1 MHLTKFK
8 NIPRYDSATDV
19 PMATKDQGLN
29 LYKAAV
35 DSGMTFWQYLEMVQ
49 PSKPGDNLSAFERQ
63 LQLNG
68 IIVKS
73 SPELGLY
80 SSPGEYFFQS
90 DRPGSAILF
99 PVLLQKTAL
108 WTKLRNFVD
117 INKIVATTRT
127 ISGTTA
133 YTTLNIDDSAITG
146 GILSGGTQT
155 ATAHG
160 RRFRVDQRGNF
171 PAVSIGWSEKTNAVT
186 KHGVQLNWTYEFV
199 RRASIELMQTVVARI
214 MLQDQIELFNE
225 AVSIIIN
232 GDGVANPACDTKTFK
247 KTAAGA
253 TAYQIVDADTTAAG
267 QLTYSG
273 WLKFIGNARPYSFD
287 AVFGNLDTLVKFVTM
302 QRPTMD
308 PAQVITNLLEAKN
321 QGTAKLDTPLFPNV
335 TLYLADNM
343 PADKLLAVDTSFA
356 LERVIELG
364 SDLKEVER
372 VIQNQTE
379 AMVISISD
387 NISKLF
393 KDAAQLLDFSGAP
406 AA

>member
-1 MHLTKFK
+1 MHIMKFK
-8 NIPRYDSATDV
+8 NLPKYDHAKDV
-19 PMATKDQGLN
+19 PMTSKEQGLD
-29 LYKAAV
+29 LYKASIDA
-35 DSGMTFWQYLEMVQ
+35 GMTFWQYLEMVQ
-49 PSKPGDNLSAFERQ
+49 PSKPGDTLSAFERQ
-63 LQLNG
+63 LQLSG

-73 SPELGLY
+73 RPDLGLY
-80 SSPGEYFFQS
+80 SSSGEYFFQS

-108 WTKLRNFVD
+108 WTKLKSFVD
-117 INKIVATTRT
+117 INRIVATTRT
-127 ISGTTA
+127 ITGTSA
-133 YTTLNIDDSAITG
+133 YSALSIDDSNITG
-146 GILSGGTQT
+146 ASSPS
-155 ATAHG
+155 AHG

-171 PAVSIGWSEKTNAVT
+171 PAVNIGWSEKTNAVT

-214 MLQDQIELFNE
+214 MLQDQLELFNE
-225 AVSIIIN
+225 AVSIVIN
-232 GDGVANPACDTKTFK
+232 GDGTANPACDVKTFK
-247 KTAAGA
+247 LTAAGA
-253 TAYQIVDADTTAAG
+253 TANQIVDADAAAG
-267 QLTYSG
+267 KLTYAG
-273 WLKFIGNARPYSFD
+273 WLKFIGNSRPYTFD

-302 QRPTMD
+302 SRPTMD
-308 PAQVITNLLEAKN
+308 PAEIITNLLEAKN

-335 TLYLADNM
+335 TLFLADGM
-343 PADKLLAVDTSFA
+343 PADKLLGVDTSFA

-387 NISKLF
+387 NVSKIF
-393 KDAAQLLDFSGAP
+393 KEAAQLLDFSAAP

>member
-8 NIPRYDSATDV
+8 NLPKYESAKDV
-19 PMATKDQGLN
+19 PMATKEQGLD
-29 LYKAAV
+29 LYKASIDA
-35 DSGMTFWQYLEMVQ
+35 GMTFWQYLEMVQ
-49 PSKPGDNLSAFERQ
+49 PSKPTDNLTAFERQ

-68 IIVKS
+68 VIVKS
-73 SPELGLY
+73 RPDLGLY

-108 WTKLRNFVD
+108 WTKLKAFVD
-117 INKIVATTRT
+117 INRIVATTRT

-133 YTTLNIDDSAITG
+133 YTALSIDDTAISNSNG
-146 GILSGGTQT
+146 QGT
-155 ATAHG
+155 ASAHG

-171 PAVSIGWSEKTNAVT
+171 PAVNIGWSEKTNAVT

-214 MLQDQIELFNE
+214 MIQDQLELFNE
-225 AVSIIIN
+225 AVSVIIN
-232 GDGVANPACDTKTFK
+232 GDGTANPACTVKTFK
-247 KTAAGA
+247 QTAAGA
-253 TAYQIVDADTTAAG
+253 TSNQIVEPGITAAG
-267 QLTYSG
+267 TLSYAG
-273 WLKFIGNARPYSFD
+273 WLKFIGNSRPYTYD

-302 QRPTMD
+302 SRPTMD
-308 PAQVITNLLEAKN
+308 PAEIITNLLEAKN

-335 TLYLADNM
+335 TLFLADGM
-343 PADKLLAVDTSFA
+343 PADNLLAVDTSFA

-387 NISKLF
+387 NVSKIF
-393 KDAAQLLDFSGAP
+393 NEAAQVLDFSGIP

>member
-8 NIPRYDSATDV
+8 NLPKYEFAKDV
-19 PMATKDQGLN
+19 PMQTAEQGLT
-29 LYKAAV
+29 LYKQSIDA
-35 DSGMTFWQYLEMVQ
+35 GMTFWQYLEMIQ
-49 PSKPGDNLSAFERQ
+49 PSKPTDNLSAFERQ

-68 IIVKS
+68 LIVKS
-73 SPELGLY
+73 NNDLGLY

-108 WTKLRNFVD
+108 WTKLKAFVD

-127 ISGTTA
+127 ITGTSA
-133 YTTLNIDDSAITG
+133 YMSLSIDDSAITG
-146 GILSGGTQT
+146 PIA

-214 MLQDQIELFNE
+214 MLQDQLELFNE
-225 AVSIIIN
+225 AVNVLIN
-232 GDGVANPACDTKTFK
+232 GDGSANPPCVVKTLK

-253 TAYQIVDADTTAAG
+253 TANQIVTTATAAG
-267 QLTYSG
+267 ELTYET
-273 WLKFIGNARPYSFD
+273 WLKFIGGTRPYTFD
-287 AVFGNLDTLVKFVTM
+287 AVFGNLATLVKFVTM

-308 PAQVITNLLEAKN
+308 PAEVITNLLEAKN
-321 QGTAKLDTPLFPNV
+321 QGTAKLDTPLFPNT
-335 TLYLADNM
+335 TLYLADAM
-343 PADKLLAVDTSFA
+343 PDDKLLGVDTSFA

-387 NISKLF
+387 NVSKIF
-393 KDAAQLLDFSGAP
+393 NEAAQLLDFAAAP

>member
-1 MHLTKFK
+1 MHITKFK
-8 NIPRYDSATDV
+8 NLPRYNSASEV
-19 PMATKDQGLN
+19 PLDTKEQGLN
-29 LYKAAV
+29 LYKASIDA
-35 DSGMTFWQYLEMVQ
+35 GMTFWQYLEMIQ
-49 PSKPGDNLSAFERQ
+49 PSKPGENLSAFERQ

-80 SSPGEYFFQS
+80 SSSGEYFFQS

-108 WTKLRNFVD
+108 WTKLKAFVD
-117 INKIVATTRT
+117 INRIVATTRT
-127 ISGTTA
+127 IAGTSA
-133 YTTLNIDDSAITG
+133 YSALSIDDSNITG
-146 GILSGGTQT
+146 AGN

-171 PAVSIGWSEKTNAVT
+171 PAVNIGWSEKTNAVT

-199 RRASIELMQTVVARI
+199 RRASVELMQTVVARI
-214 MLQDQIELFNE
+214 MLQDQLELFNE

-232 GDGVANPACDTKTFK
+232 GDGVANPPCTVKTFK
-247 KTAAGA
+247 LTAAGA
-253 TAYQIVDADTTAAG
+253 TDNQIVDAGAAAG
-267 QLTYSG
+267 KLTYEG
-273 WLKFIGNARPYSFD
+273 WLKFIGGTRPYTFD
-287 AVFGNLDTLVKFVTM
+287 AVFGNLNTLVKFVTM
-302 QRPTMD
+302 SRPTMD
-308 PAQVITNLLEAKN
+308 PAEIITNLLEAKN

-335 TLYLADNM
+335 VLFLADGM
-343 PADKLLAVDTSFA
+343 PDDKLLGVDTSFA

-379 AMVISISD
+379 AMVISIAD
-387 NISKLF
+387 NVSKIF
-393 KDAAQLLDFSGAP
+393 PEAAQLLDFSGAP

>member
-1 MHLTKFK
+1 MHITKFK
-8 NIPRYDSATDV
+8 NIPKYEYAKDV
-19 PMATKDQGLN
+19 PLETKEQGLT
-29 LYKAAV
+29 LYKQSIDA
-35 DSGMTFWQYLEMVQ
+35 GMTFWQYLEMIQ
-49 PSKPGDNLSAFERQ
+49 PSKSTDSLTAFERQ

-68 IIVKS
+68 IIVQSK
-73 SPELGLY
+73 PELGLF

-108 WTKLRNFVD
+108 WTKLKGFVD
-117 INKIVATTRT
+117 INRIVATTRT

-133 YTTLNIDDSAITG
+133 YSVLSIDDSAITG
-146 GILSGGTQT
+146 GQLTGGITQPM
-155 ATAHG
+155 AHG

-171 PAVSIGWSEKTNAVT
+171 PSVNIAWSEKTNAVT

-214 MLQDQIELFNE
+214 MLQDQLELFNE
-225 AVSIIIN
+225 AVSIVIN
-232 GDGVANPACDTKTFK
+232 GDGTANPPCAVKTLK

-253 TAYQIVDADTTAAG
+253 TANQIVTNATAAG
-267 QLTYSG
+267 ELTYET
-273 WLKFIGNARPYSFD
+273 WLKYIGNTRPYTYD
-287 AVFGNLDTLVKFVTM
+287 AIFGNLSTLVKFVTM
-302 QRPTMD
+302 SRPTMD
-308 PAQVITNLLEAKN
+308 PAAIITNLLEAKS

-335 TLYLADNM
+335 TLFLAENM
-343 PADKLLAVDTSFA
+343 PDDKVLGIDTAFA
-356 LERVIELG
+356 IERIIELG

-387 NISKLF
+387 NVSKIF
-393 KDAAQLLDFSGAP
+393 NEAASVLDFSAAP

>member
-1 MHLTKFK
+1 MHLTKYK
-8 NIPRYDSATDV
+8 NLPRYESAKDV
-19 PMATKDQGLN
+19 PMATAEQGLT
-29 LYKAAV
+29 LYKQSIDA
-35 DSGMTFWQYLEMVQ
+35 GMTFWQYLEMIQ
-49 PSKPGDNLSAFERQ
+49 PSKPTDNLSAFERQ

-68 IIVKS
+68 IVVQS
-73 SPELGLY
+73 RPDLGLY
-80 SSPGEYFFQS
+80 SSSGEYFFQT

-108 WTKLRNFVD
+108 WTKLKAFVD

-127 ISGTTA
+127 ISGTSA
-133 YTTLNIDDSAITG
+133 YTALSIDDSAIIGSTA
-146 GILSGGTQT
+146 

-214 MLQDQIELFNE
+214 MIQDQLELFND
-225 AVSIIIN
+225 AVNTIIL
-232 GDGVANPACDTKTFK
+232 GDGVANPACTVKTLK
-247 KTAAGA
+247 KTAGG
-253 TAYQIVDADTTAAG
+253 TAFQIQTDATAAG
-267 QLTYSG
+267 ELTYST
-273 WLKFIGNARPYSFD
+273 WLKFIGNSRPYTFN
-287 AVFGNLDTLVKFVTM
+287 AVFGTLPTLVKFVTM
-302 QRPTMD
+302 SRPTMD
-308 PAQVITNLLEAKN
+308 PAEIITNLLESKN

-335 TLYLADNM
+335 TLFLADCM
-343 PADKLLAVDTSFA
+343 QDDKLLAVDTSFA

-379 AMVISISD
+379 AMVISIAD
-387 NISKLF
+387 NVSKIF
-393 KDAAQLLDFSGAP
+393 NDAAQLLDFSAAP

>member
-8 NIPRYDSATDV
+8 NLPKYESAKDV
-19 PMATKDQGLN
+19 PMTTAEQGIT
-29 LYKAAV
+29 LYKQSIDA
-35 DSGMTFWQYLEMVQ
+35 GMTFWQYLEMIQ
-49 PSKPGDNLSAFERQ
+49 PSKPTDTLSAFERQ

-73 SPELGLY
+73 RPDLGLY
-80 SSPGEYFFQS
+80 SSSGEYFFQS

-108 WTKLRNFVD
+108 WTKLKAFVD

-127 ISGTTA
+127 ISGTSA
-133 YTTLNIDDSAITG
+133 YSALSIDDSNISNANG
-146 GILSGGTQT
+146 QGTM
-155 ATAHG
+155 TAHG

-171 PAVSIGWSEKTNAVT
+171 PAVNIGWSEKTNAVT

-214 MLQDQIELFNE
+214 MIQDQLELFNE

-232 GDGVANPACDTKTFK
+232 GDGTANPACTVKTLK

-253 TAYQIVDADTTAAG
+253 TTNQIVTTATAAG
-267 QLTYSG
+267 ELTYET
-273 WLKFIGNARPYSFD
+273 WLKFIGNSRPYTFD
-287 AVFGNLDTLVKFVTM
+287 AVFGTLDTLVKFVTM
-302 QRPTMD
+302 SRPTMD
-308 PAQVITNLLEAKN
+308 PAEIITSLLEAKN

-335 TLYLADNM
+335 TLFLADVM
-343 PADKLLAVDTSFA
+343 PTDKLLAVDTSFA

-387 NISKLF
+387 NVSKIF
-393 KDAAQLLDFSGAP
+393 NEAAQVLDFSGVP

>member
-1 MHLTKFK
+1 MHITKYK
-8 NIPRYDSATDV
+8 NLPRYESAKDV
-19 PMATKDQGLN
+19 PMTTVEQGVT
-29 LYKAAV
+29 LYKQSIDA
-35 DSGMTFWQYLEMVQ
+35 GMTFWQYLEMVQ
-49 PSKPGDNLSAFERQ
+49 PSKPSDNLTAFERQ

-68 IIVKS
+68 IIVQS
-73 SPELGLY
+73 RPDLGLY

-108 WTKLRNFVD
+108 WTKLKAFVD

-127 ISGTTA
+127 ITGTSA
-133 YTTLNIDDSAITG
+133 YSALSIDDSNITG
-146 GILSGGTQT
+146 ATT
-155 ATAHG
+155 TAHG
-160 RRFRVDQRGNF
+160 RRFRVDQKGNF
-171 PAVSIGWSEKTNAVT
+171 PSVSIGWSEKTNAVA

-214 MLQDQIELFNE
+214 MIQDQLELFNE
-225 AVSIIIN
+225 AVNVIIN
-232 GDGVANPACDTKTFK
+232 GDGSANPPCTVKTLK

-253 TAYQIVDADTTAAG
+253 TPNQIVCDATVAG
-267 QLTYSG
+267 ELTYET
-273 WLKFIGNARPYSFD
+273 WLKFIGNSRPYTFN
-287 AVFGNLDTLVKFVTM
+287 AVFGNLNTLVKFVTM
-302 QRPTMD
+302 SRPTMD
-308 PAQVITNLLEAKN
+308 PAEIITNLLEAKN

-335 TLYLADNM
+335 TLFLAEGM
-343 PADKLLAVDTSFA
+343 PVDKLLAVDTSFA

-379 AMVISISD
+379 AMVISIAD
-387 NISKLF
+387 NVSKIF
-393 KDAAQLLDFSGAP
+393 NDAAQLLDFSAAP

>member
-1 MHLTKFK
+1 MHILKFK
-8 NIPRYDSATDV
+8 NLPRYEYAKDV
-19 PMATKDQGLN
+19 PMATKDQGLD
-29 LYKAAV
+29 LYKAAA
-35 DSGMTFWQYLEMVQ
+35 DASMTFWQYLEMIQ
-49 PSKPGDNLSAFERQ
+49 PTKPGETLSAFERQ
-63 LQLNG
+63 LQLSG
-68 IIVKS
+68 IIVQSK
-73 SPELGLY
+73 PELGLF

-108 WTKLRNFVD
+108 WTKLKSFVD

-127 ISGTTA
+127 IAGTSA
-133 YTTLNIDDSAITG
+133 YSALSIDDSNITG
-146 GILSGGTQT
+146 ATN
-155 ATAHG
+155 TAHG

-171 PAVSIGWSEKTNAVT
+171 PAVTIGWSEKTNAVT

-214 MLQDQIELFNE
+214 MLQDQLELFNE
-225 AVSIIIN
+225 AVSIVIN
-232 GDGVANPACDTKTFK
+232 GDGTANPACTVKTLK

-253 TAYQIVDADTTAAG
+253 TPNQIVTNATVAG
-267 QLTYSG
+267 ELTYET
-273 WLKFIGNARPYSFD
+273 WLKFIGGSRPYSFD
-287 AVFGNLDTLVKFVTM
+287 AVIGNLNTLVKFITM

-308 PAQVITNLLEAKN
+308 PAEVITNLLEAKN
-321 QGTAKLDTPLFPNV
+321 QGTAKLETPLFPNT
-335 TLYLADNM
+335 TLYLADSM
-343 PADKLLAVDTSFA
+343 PDDKLLALDTAFA

-379 AMVISISD
+379 AMIISIAD
-387 NISKLF
+387 NVSKIF
-393 KDAAQLLDFSGAP
+393 NEAAQLLDFSGAP

>member
-1 MHLTKFK
+1 MHITKFK
-8 NIPRYDSATDV
+8 NLQKYDKPQDV
-19 PMATKDQGLN
+19 PMGTKDQGLD
-29 LYKAAV
+29 LYKQAI
-35 DSGMTFWQYLEMVQ
+35 DHGMTFWQYLEMIQ
-49 PSKPGDNLSAFERQ
+49 PSKAGDQLSAFERQ
-63 LQLNG
+63 LQLAG

-73 SPELGLY
+73 NPELGLF

-108 WTKLRNFVD
+108 WTKLKSFVD
-117 INKIVATTRT
+117 INRIVATTRT
-127 ISGTTA
+127 ISGTSA
-133 YTTLNIDDSAITG
+133 YSALSIDDSNLTG
-146 GILSGGTQT
+146 SA

-171 PAVSIGWSEKTNAVT
+171 PAVNIGWSEKTNAVT
-186 KHGVQLNWTYEFV
+186 KHGVQLNWSYEFV

-214 MLQDQIELFNE
+214 MLQDQQELFNE
-225 AVSIIIN
+225 AVAIVIN
-232 GDGVANPACDTKTFK
+232 GDGTANPACTVKTLK

-253 TAYQIVDADTTAAG
+253 TANQIVTDATAAG
-267 QLTYSG
+267 ELTYST
-273 WLKFIGNARPYSFD
+273 WLKFIGGTRPYTFD

-302 QRPTMD
+302 SRPTMD
-308 PAQVITNLLEAKN
+308 PAEIITNLLEAKN
-321 QGTAKLDTPLFPNV
+321 QGTAKLETPLFPNV
-335 TLYLADNM
+335 TLFLAESM
-343 PADKLLAVDTSFA
+343 PADKLLGLDTQFA

-379 AMVISISD
+379 AMVISIAD
-387 NISKLF
+387 NVSKIF
-393 KDAAQLLDFSGAP
+393 NEAAQLLDFSAAP